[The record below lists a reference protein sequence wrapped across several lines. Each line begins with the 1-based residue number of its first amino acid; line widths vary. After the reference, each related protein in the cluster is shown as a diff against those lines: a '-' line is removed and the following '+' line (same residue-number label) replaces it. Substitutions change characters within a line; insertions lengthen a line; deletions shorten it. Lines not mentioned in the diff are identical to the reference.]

1 MSRLL
6 VSALGSFRPLGWG
19 VVKFPTTKRHVIN
32 FALGLRVLAE
42 AVSV

>member
-1 MSRLL
+1 
-6 VSALGSFRPLGWG
+6 
-19 VVKFPTTKRHVIN
+19 VKFPTTKRHVIN